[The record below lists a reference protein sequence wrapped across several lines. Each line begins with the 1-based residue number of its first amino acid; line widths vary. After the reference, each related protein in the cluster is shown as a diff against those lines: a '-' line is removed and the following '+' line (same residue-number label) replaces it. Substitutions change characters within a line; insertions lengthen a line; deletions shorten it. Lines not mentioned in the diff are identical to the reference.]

1 MKKSIPSFVVG
12 LLCGMTLFGGSVAY
26 AAGVMA
32 TPTWQ
37 PIFVNGQQVSMTAYN
52 IGGNNY
58 VKLRDIG
65 QMVGFNVYWQDGV
78 QVDSSAS
85 YTGVAPVEE
94 TTETTIDLEI
104 LRQEIIQLV
113 NDVRRKNGVAELT
126 VNQSLM
132 DASQDYSKNTY
143 TTHKNLAECRTVAA
157 YGYPH
162 GFGSNLTVLAG
173 VSPSK
178 IPQKAVDNWKN
189 SSGHFETMIDPSYDS
204 IGVGVT
210 IDNGRAFCYM
220 FVGDPNAYNPYA

>member
-37 PIFVNGQQVSMTAYN
+37 PIYVDGQQVSMTAYN
-52 IGGNNY
+52 IGGNNF

-65 QMVGFNVYWQDGV
+65 QMVGFNVYWRDGV
-78 QVDSSAS
+78 QVDSDTA

-94 TTETTIDLEI
+94 TSETTVDLGI

-113 NDVRRKNGVAELT
+113 NNVRRENGVAELT

-132 DASQDYSKNTY
+132 NASQEYSQFLY
-143 TTHKNLAECRTVAA
+143 TSHKNLVECQTVAA
-157 YGYPH
+157 HGYPH

-173 VSPSK
+173 ISPAK
-178 IPQKAVDNWKN
+178 IPQKAVANWEN
-189 SSGHFETMIDPSYDS
+189 SPGHFQTMIDPSYDS
-204 IGVGVT
+204 IGVGIT

-220 FVGDPNAYNPYA
+220 FAGDPNAYNPYA

>member
-32 TPTWQ
+32 EPTWQ
-37 PIFVNGQQVSMTAYN
+37 PIFVDGQQVSMTAYN

-65 QMVGFNVYWQDGV
+65 QMVGFNVYWKDGV
-78 QVDSSAS
+78 QVDSGAA
-85 YTGVAPVEE
+85 YTGVAPEE
-94 TTETTIDLEI
+94 TTKTVDLDA
-104 LRQEIIQLV
+104 LRQEMIWLV
-113 NDVRRKNGVAELT
+113 NEVRRENGVKELV

-132 DASQDYSKNTY
+132 DAAQNCSSQLFTS
-143 TTHKNLAECRTVAA
+143 HKNRMECETVAEC
-157 YGYPH
+157 GYPH

-178 IPQKAVDNWKN
+178 IPQKAVANWEN
-189 SSGHFETMIDPSYDS
+189 SPGHFQTMIDPSYDS
-204 IGVGVT
+204 IGVGIT
-210 IDNGRAFCYM
+210 IDDGRAFCYM
-220 FVGDPNAYNPYA
+220 FVGNPNSYNPYA